1 MQEYIQGK
9 SQMNHKK
16 KKTKNKIL
24 KLVCLLIF
32 VIGTAVFL
40 EAAILYTVNNKNVY
54 QISKVLLDQAVDIID
69 KNQKNED
76 DMIQSL
82 KEDYIVRAKAVSYII
97 DAKPEAEKNTTEL
110 KKIADLMSIDEI
122 HIFNKKGKIYSGS
135 EPKYYGYSFDS
146 GEQMAYFK
154 PMLKNKKLTMCQD
167 VTPNTSEGKKMMYA
181 LVWNEAGN
189 RMIQVGIEPVRLL
202 QEVRQN
208 EADVVVANMP
218 VYKGISLYVTDK
230 KSGKIYGATDSKKI
244 GKTLDDIG
252 LGKQRKKMTK
262 ENFVSGTV
270 RIDGEQS
277 LYIIKKTKKYI
288 VGVTFEIASD
298 NASNMIAIL
307 IMAVYL
313 SIAAGVILFVII
325 ILSKVRKEKKE
336 QSAMLLSISEMS
348 NIDKMTGCFNRKSYE
363 EDLSNMSEND
373 QFIYVSMDV
382 NGLKIINDSHGHAAG
397 DELICGAAACMRRCF
412 GKYGKV
418 YRIGG
423 DEFVAVLFVQ
433 LEQFLW
439 IKTEFDGDIRY
450 WTGNQVE
457 EISISCGY
465 VSSGERKWAFMKE
478 IANVADIRMYEEKAM
493 YYKKN
498 GVDRQGQ
505 PASYVALYRLYSQIL
520 RINLQKDHYKILNW
534 KETIH
539 KNKQL
544 PKGTLT
550 EWFDNFQDIQFIHPD
565 DREEYQQKTDLEYLK
580 QQFAEQKEFVTI
592 TYRVKEG
599 TDYKTVTLE
608 IVPEDENSKN
618 TYEGF
623 LYVKDS
629 KANLI

>member
-1 MQEYIQGK
+1 
-9 SQMNHKK
+9 MNHKK

-54 QISKVLLDQAVDIID
+54 QISKVLLDQAVDIIE

-97 DAKPEAEKNTTEL
+97 DAKPEAEKNITEL

-122 HIFNKKGKIYSGS
+122 HIFDKKGKIYSGT

-181 LVWNEAGN
+181 LVWNEAGD

-202 QEVRQN
+202 QEVKQN
-208 EADVVVANMP
+208 EADAVVANMP
-218 VYKGISLYVTDK
+218 VYKGMSLYVTDK

-252 LGKQRKKMTK
+252 LSRQRKKIAK
-262 ENFVSGTV
+262 ENLVSGIV
-270 RIDGEQS
+270 RVDGEKS
-277 LYIIKKTKKYI
+277 FYIIKKTKKYI

-298 NASNMIAIL
+298 NASNMIALL
-307 IMAVYL
+307 IMVVYL
-313 SIAAGVILFVII
+313 SIAAGVILLVISR
-325 ILSKVRKEKKE
+325 LSKVRKEKKE
-336 QSAMLLSISEMS
+336 QSAMLSSISEMS
-348 NIDKMTGCFNRKSYE
+348 NIDKMTGCFNRRSYE
-363 EDLSNMSEND
+363 EDLSKMSAND
-373 QFIYVSMDV
+373 QFIYISMDV

-412 GKYGKV
+412 DKYGKV

-465 VSSGERKWAFMKE
+465 VSSGERKWASMKE

>member
-9 SQMNHKK
+9 SQMDHKK

-54 QISKVLLDQAVDIID
+54 QTSKVLLDQAVDIIE

-97 DAKPEAEKNTTEL
+97 DAKPEAEKNITEL

-122 HIFNKKGKIYSGS
+122 HIFDKKGKIYSGT

-181 LVWNEAGN
+181 LVWNEAGD

-202 QEVRQN
+202 QEVKQN
-208 EADVVVANMP
+208 EADAVVANMP
-218 VYKGISLYVTDK
+218 VYKGMSLYVTDK

-252 LGKQRKKMTK
+252 LSRQRKKIAK
-262 ENFVSGTV
+262 ENLVSGIV
-270 RIDGEQS
+270 RVDGEKS
-277 LYIIKKTKKYI
+277 FYIIKKTKKYI

-298 NASNMIAIL
+298 NASNMIALL
-307 IMAVYL
+307 IMVVYL
-313 SIAAGVILFVII
+313 SIAAGVILLVISR
-325 ILSKVRKEKKE
+325 LSKVRKEKKE
-336 QSAMLLSISEMS
+336 QSAMLSSISEMS
-348 NIDKMTGCFNRKSYE
+348 NIDKMTGCFNRRSYE
-363 EDLSNMSEND
+363 EDLSKMSAND
-373 QFIYVSMDV
+373 QFIYISMDV

-397 DELICGAAACMRRCF
+397 DELICGAAECMWRCF
-412 GKYGKV
+412 DKYGKV

-465 VSSGERKWAFMKE
+465 VSSGERKWESMKE

>member
-54 QISKVLLDQAVDIID
+54 QISKVLLDQAVDIIE

-97 DAKPEAEKNTTEL
+97 DAKPEAEKNITEL

-122 HIFNKKGKIYSGS
+122 HIFDKKGKIYSGT

-181 LVWNEAGN
+181 LVWNEAGD

-202 QEVRQN
+202 QEVKQN
-208 EADVVVANMP
+208 EADAVVANMP
-218 VYKGISLYVTDK
+218 VYKGMSLYVTDK

-252 LGKQRKKMTK
+252 LSRQRKKIAK
-262 ENFVSGTV
+262 ENLVSGIV
-270 RIDGEQS
+270 RVDGEKS
-277 LYIIKKTKKYI
+277 FYIIKKTKKYI

-298 NASNMIAIL
+298 NASNMIALL
-307 IMAVYL
+307 IMVVYL
-313 SIAAGVILFVII
+313 SIAAGVILLVISR
-325 ILSKVRKEKKE
+325 LSKVRKEKKE
-336 QSAMLLSISEMS
+336 QSAMLSSISEMS
-348 NIDKMTGCFNRKSYE
+348 NIDKMTGCFNRRSYE
-363 EDLSNMSEND
+363 EDLSKMSAND
-373 QFIYVSMDV
+373 QFIYISMDV

-397 DELICGAAACMRRCF
+397 DELICGAAECMRRCF
-412 GKYGKV
+412 DKYGKV

-465 VSSGERKWAFMKE
+465 VSSGERKWASMKE

>member
-9 SQMNHKK
+9 SQMDHKK

-54 QISKVLLDQAVDIID
+54 QTSKVLLDQAVDIIE

-97 DAKPEAEKNTTEL
+97 DAKPEAEKNITEL

-122 HIFNKKGKIYSGS
+122 HIFDKKGKIYSGT

-146 GEQMAYFK
+146 GEQMTYFK

-181 LVWNEAGN
+181 LVWNEAGD

-202 QEVRQN
+202 QEVKQN
-208 EADVVVANMP
+208 EADAVVANMP
-218 VYKGISLYVTDK
+218 VYKGMSLYVTDK

-252 LGKQRKKMTK
+252 LSRQRKKIAK
-262 ENFVSGTV
+262 ENLVSGIV
-270 RIDGEQS
+270 RVDGEKS

-307 IMAVYL
+307 IMVVYL
-313 SIAAGVILFVII
+313 SIAAGVILLVISR
-325 ILSKVRKEKKE
+325 LSKVRKEKKE
-336 QSAMLLSISEMS
+336 QSAMLSSISEMS
-348 NIDKMTGCFNRKSYE
+348 NIDKMTGCFNRRSYE
-363 EDLSNMSEND
+363 EDLSKMSAND
-373 QFIYVSMDV
+373 QFIYISMDV

-397 DELICGAAACMRRCF
+397 DELICGAAACMRSCF
-412 GKYGKV
+412 DKYGKV

-465 VSSGERKWAFMKE
+465 VSSGERKWASMKE

>member
-9 SQMNHKK
+9 SQMDHKK

-54 QISKVLLDQAVDIID
+54 QTSKVLLDQAVDIIE

-97 DAKPEAEKNTTEL
+97 DAKPEAEKNITEL

-122 HIFNKKGKIYSGS
+122 HIFDKKGKIYSGT

-181 LVWNEAGN
+181 LVWNEAGD

-202 QEVRQN
+202 QEVKQN
-208 EADVVVANMP
+208 EADAVVANMP
-218 VYKGISLYVTDK
+218 VYKGMSLYVTDK

-252 LGKQRKKMTK
+252 LSRQRKKIAK
-262 ENFVSGTV
+262 ENLVSGIV
-270 RIDGEQS
+270 RVDGEKS
-277 LYIIKKTKKYI
+277 FYIIKKTKKYI

-298 NASNMIAIL
+298 NASNMIALL
-307 IMAVYL
+307 IMVVYL
-313 SIAAGVILFVII
+313 SIAAGVILLVISR
-325 ILSKVRKEKKE
+325 LSKVRKEKKE
-336 QSAMLLSISEMS
+336 QSAMLSSISEMS
-348 NIDKMTGCFNRKSYE
+348 NIDKMTGCFNRRSYE
-363 EDLSNMSEND
+363 EDLSKMSAND
-373 QFIYVSMDV
+373 QFIYISMDV

-412 GKYGKV
+412 DKYGKV

-465 VSSGERKWAFMKE
+465 VSSGERKWESMKE

-505 PASYVALYRLYSQIL
+505 PASCVALYRLYSQIL

>member
-1 MQEYIQGK
+1 M
-9 SQMNHKK
+9 
-16 KKTKNKIL
+16 
-24 KLVCLLIF
+24 IF

-54 QISKVLLDQAVDIID
+54 QTSKVLLDQAVDIIE

-97 DAKPEAEKNTTEL
+97 DAKPEAEKNITEL

-122 HIFNKKGKIYSGS
+122 HIFDKKGKIYSGT

-181 LVWNEAGN
+181 LVWNEAGD

-202 QEVRQN
+202 QEVKQN
-208 EADVVVANMP
+208 EADAVVANMP
-218 VYKGISLYVTDK
+218 VYKGMSLYVTDK

-252 LGKQRKKMTK
+252 LSRQRKKIAK
-262 ENFVSGTV
+262 ENLVSGIV
-270 RIDGEQS
+270 RVDGEKS
-277 LYIIKKTKKYI
+277 FYIIKKTKKYI

-298 NASNMIAIL
+298 NASNMIALL
-307 IMAVYL
+307 IMVVYL
-313 SIAAGVILFVII
+313 SIAAGVILLVISR
-325 ILSKVRKEKKE
+325 LSKVRKEKKE
-336 QSAMLLSISEMS
+336 QSAMLSSISEMS
-348 NIDKMTGCFNRKSYE
+348 NIDKMTGCFNRRSYE
-363 EDLSNMSEND
+363 EDLSKMSAND
-373 QFIYVSMDV
+373 QFIYISMDV

-412 GKYGKV
+412 DKYGKV

-465 VSSGERKWAFMKE
+465 VSSGERKWESMKE

>member
-54 QISKVLLDQAVDIID
+54 QTSKVLLDQAVDIIE

-97 DAKPEAEKNTTEL
+97 DAKPEAEKNITEL

-122 HIFNKKGKIYSGS
+122 HIFDKKGKIYSGT

-181 LVWNEAGN
+181 LVWNEAGD

-202 QEVRQN
+202 QEVKQN
-208 EADVVVANMP
+208 EADAVVANMP
-218 VYKGISLYVTDK
+218 VYKGMSLYVTDK

-252 LGKQRKKMTK
+252 LSRQRKKIAK
-262 ENFVSGTV
+262 ENLVSGIV
-270 RIDGEQS
+270 RVDGEKS
-277 LYIIKKTKKYI
+277 FYIIKKTKKYI

-298 NASNMIAIL
+298 NASNMIALL
-307 IMAVYL
+307 IMVVYL
-313 SIAAGVILFVII
+313 SIAAGVILLVISR
-325 ILSKVRKEKKE
+325 LSKVRKEKKE
-336 QSAMLLSISEMS
+336 QSAMLSSISEMS
-348 NIDKMTGCFNRKSYE
+348 NIDKMTGCFNRRSYE
-363 EDLSNMSEND
+363 EDLSKMSAND
-373 QFIYVSMDV
+373 QFIYISMDV

-412 GKYGKV
+412 DKYGKV

-465 VSSGERKWAFMKE
+465 VSSGERKWESMKE

>member
-1 MQEYIQGK
+1 
-9 SQMNHKK
+9 MNHKK

-97 DAKPEAEKNTTEL
+97 DAKPEAEKNITEL

-122 HIFNKKGKIYSGS
+122 HIFDKKGKIYSGT

-181 LVWNEAGN
+181 LVWNEAGD

-202 QEVRQN
+202 QEVKQN
-208 EADVVVANMP
+208 EADAVVANMP
-218 VYKGISLYVTDK
+218 VYKGMSLYVTDK

-252 LGKQRKKMTK
+252 LSRQRKKIAK
-262 ENFVSGTV
+262 ENLVSGIV
-270 RIDGEQS
+270 RVDGEKS

-298 NASNMIAIL
+298 NASNMIALL
-307 IMAVYL
+307 IMVVYL
-313 SIAAGVILFVII
+313 SIAAGVILLVISR
-325 ILSKVRKEKKE
+325 LSKVRKEKKE
-336 QSAMLLSISEMS
+336 QSAMLSSISEMS
-348 NIDKMTGCFNRKSYE
+348 NIDKMTGCFNRRSYE
-363 EDLSNMSEND
+363 EDLSKMSAND
-373 QFIYVSMDV
+373 QFIYISMDV

-412 GKYGKV
+412 DKYGKV

-465 VSSGERKWAFMKE
+465 VSSGERKWESMKE

>member
-122 HIFNKKGKIYSGS
+122 HIFDKKGKIYSGT

-181 LVWNEAGN
+181 LIWNEAGD

-202 QEVRQN
+202 QEVKQN
-208 EADVVVANMP
+208 EADAVVANMP
-218 VYKGISLYVTDK
+218 VYKGMSLYVTDK

-252 LGKQRKKMTK
+252 LSRQRKKIAK
-262 ENFVSGTV
+262 ENLVSGIV
-270 RIDGEQS
+270 RVDGEKS
-277 LYIIKKTKKYI
+277 FYIIKKTKKYI

-298 NASNMIAIL
+298 NASNMIALL
-307 IMAVYL
+307 IMVVYL
-313 SIAAGVILFVII
+313 SIAAGVILLVISR
-325 ILSKVRKEKKE
+325 LSKVRKEKKE
-336 QSAMLLSISEMS
+336 QSAMLSSISEMS
-348 NIDKMTGCFNRKSYE
+348 NIDKMTGCFNRRSYE
-363 EDLSNMSEND
+363 EDLSKMSAND
-373 QFIYVSMDV
+373 QFIYISMDV

-412 GKYGKV
+412 DKYGKV

-465 VSSGERKWAFMKE
+465 VSSGERKWASMKE

>member
-9 SQMNHKK
+9 SQMDHKK

-54 QISKVLLDQAVDIID
+54 QTSKVLLDQAVDIIE

-97 DAKPEAEKNTTEL
+97 DAKPEAEKNITEL

-122 HIFNKKGKIYSGS
+122 HIFDKKGKIYSGT

-181 LVWNEAGN
+181 LVWNEAGD

-202 QEVRQN
+202 QEVKQN
-208 EADVVVANMP
+208 EADAVVANMP
-218 VYKGISLYVTDK
+218 VYKGMSLYVTDK

-252 LGKQRKKMTK
+252 LSRQRKKIAK
-262 ENFVSGTV
+262 ENLVSGIV
-270 RIDGEQS
+270 RVDGEKS

-288 VGVTFEIASD
+288 VGVIFEIASD

-307 IMAVYL
+307 IMVVYL
-313 SIAAGVILFVII
+313 SIAAGVILLVISR
-325 ILSKVRKEKKE
+325 LSKVRKEKKE
-336 QSAMLLSISEMS
+336 QSAMLSSISEMS
-348 NIDKMTGCFNRKSYE
+348 NIDKMTGCFNRRSYE
-363 EDLSNMSEND
+363 EDLSKMSAND
-373 QFIYVSMDV
+373 QFIYISMDV

-397 DELICGAAACMRRCF
+397 DELICGAAACMRSCF
-412 GKYGKV
+412 DKYGKV

-465 VSSGERKWAFMKE
+465 VSSGERKWASMKE

>member
-1 MQEYIQGK
+1 
-9 SQMNHKK
+9 MNHKK

-54 QISKVLLDQAVDIID
+54 QISKVLLDQAVDIIE

-97 DAKPEAEKNTTEL
+97 DAKPEAEKNITEL

-122 HIFNKKGKIYSGS
+122 HIFDKKGKIYSGT

-181 LVWNEAGN
+181 LIWNEAGD

-202 QEVRQN
+202 QEVKQN
-208 EADVVVANMP
+208 EADAVVANMP
-218 VYKGISLYVTDK
+218 VYKGMSLYVTDK

-252 LGKQRKKMTK
+252 LSRQRKKIAK
-262 ENFVSGTV
+262 ENLVSGIV
-270 RIDGEQS
+270 RVDGEKS
-277 LYIIKKTKKYI
+277 FYIIKKTKKYI

-298 NASNMIAIL
+298 NASNMIALL
-307 IMAVYL
+307 IMVVYL
-313 SIAAGVILFVII
+313 SIAAGVILLVISR
-325 ILSKVRKEKKE
+325 LSKVRKEKKE
-336 QSAMLLSISEMS
+336 QSAMLSSISEMS
-348 NIDKMTGCFNRKSYE
+348 NIDKMTGCFNRRSYE
-363 EDLSNMSEND
+363 EDLSKMSAND
-373 QFIYVSMDV
+373 QFIYISMDV

-412 GKYGKV
+412 DKYGKV

-465 VSSGERKWAFMKE
+465 VSSGERKWASMKE

>member
-1 MQEYIQGK
+1 
-9 SQMNHKK
+9 MNHKK

-373 QFIYVSMDV
+373 QFIYISMDV

-397 DELICGAAACMRRCF
+397 DELICGAAACMRSCF
-412 GKYGKV
+412 DKYGKV

-465 VSSGERKWAFMKE
+465 VSSGERKWASMKE

>member
-1 MQEYIQGK
+1 
-9 SQMNHKK
+9 MNHKK

-54 QISKVLLDQAVDIID
+54 QISKVLLDQAVDIIE

-97 DAKPEAEKNTTEL
+97 DAKPEAEKNITEL

-122 HIFNKKGKIYSGS
+122 HIFDKKGKIYSGT

-181 LVWNEAGN
+181 LVWNEAGD

-202 QEVRQN
+202 QEVKQN
-208 EADVVVANMP
+208 EADAVVANMP
-218 VYKGISLYVTDK
+218 VYKGMSLYVTDK

-252 LGKQRKKMTK
+252 LSRQRKKIAK
-262 ENFVSGTV
+262 ENLVSGIV
-270 RIDGEQS
+270 RVDGEKS

-307 IMAVYL
+307 IMVVYL
-313 SIAAGVILFVII
+313 SIAAGVILLVISR
-325 ILSKVRKEKKE
+325 LSKVRKEKKE
-336 QSAMLLSISEMS
+336 QSAMLSSISEMS
-348 NIDKMTGCFNRKSYE
+348 NIDKMTGCFNRRSYE
-363 EDLSNMSEND
+363 EDLSKMSAND
-373 QFIYVSMDV
+373 QFIYISMDV

-397 DELICGAAACMRRCF
+397 DELICGAAACMRSCF
-412 GKYGKV
+412 DKYGKV

-465 VSSGERKWAFMKE
+465 VSSGERKWESMKE

>member
-1 MQEYIQGK
+1 
-9 SQMNHKK
+9 MNHKK

-54 QISKVLLDQAVDIID
+54 QISKVLLDQAVDIIE

-97 DAKPEAEKNTTEL
+97 DAKPEAEKNITEL

-122 HIFNKKGKIYSGS
+122 HIFDKKGKIYSGT

-167 VTPNTSEGKKMMYA
+167 VTPNISEGKKMMYA
-181 LVWNEAGN
+181 LVWNEAGD

-202 QEVRQN
+202 QEVKQN
-208 EADVVVANMP
+208 EADAVVANMP
-218 VYKGISLYVTDK
+218 VYKGMSLYVTDK

-252 LGKQRKKMTK
+252 LSRQRKKIAK
-262 ENFVSGTV
+262 ENLVSGIV
-270 RIDGEQS
+270 RVDGEKS
-277 LYIIKKTKKYI
+277 FYIIKKTKKYI

-298 NASNMIAIL
+298 NASNMIALL
-307 IMAVYL
+307 IMVVYL
-313 SIAAGVILFVII
+313 SIAAGVILLVISR
-325 ILSKVRKEKKE
+325 LSKVRKEKKE
-336 QSAMLLSISEMS
+336 QSAMLSSISEMS
-348 NIDKMTGCFNRKSYE
+348 NIDKMTGCFNRRSYE
-363 EDLSNMSEND
+363 EDLSKMSAND
-373 QFIYVSMDV
+373 QFIYISMDV

-412 GKYGKV
+412 DKYGKV

-465 VSSGERKWAFMKE
+465 VSSGERKWESMKE

>member
-9 SQMNHKK
+9 SQMDHKK

-54 QISKVLLDQAVDIID
+54 QTSKVLLDQAVDIIE

-97 DAKPEAEKNTTEL
+97 DAKPEAEKNITEL

-122 HIFNKKGKIYSGS
+122 PIFDKKGKIYSGT

-181 LVWNEAGN
+181 LVWNEAGD

-202 QEVRQN
+202 QEVKQN
-208 EADVVVANMP
+208 EADAVVANMP
-218 VYKGISLYVTDK
+218 VYKGMSLYVTDK

-252 LGKQRKKMTK
+252 LSRQRKKIAK
-262 ENFVSGTV
+262 ENLVSGIV
-270 RIDGEQS
+270 RVDGEKS

-307 IMAVYL
+307 IMVVYL
-313 SIAAGVILFVII
+313 SIAAGVILLVISR
-325 ILSKVRKEKKE
+325 LSKVRKEKKE
-336 QSAMLLSISEMS
+336 QSAMLSSISEMS
-348 NIDKMTGCFNRKSYE
+348 NIDKMTGCFNRRSYE
-363 EDLSNMSEND
+363 EDLSKMSAND
-373 QFIYVSMDV
+373 QFIYISMDV

-397 DELICGAAACMRRCF
+397 DELICGAAACMRSCF
-412 GKYGKV
+412 DKYGKV

-465 VSSGERKWAFMKE
+465 VSSGERKWASMKE

>member
-1 MQEYIQGK
+1 
-9 SQMNHKK
+9 MNHKK

-373 QFIYVSMDV
+373 QFIYILMDV

-397 DELICGAAACMRRCF
+397 DELICGAAACMRSCF
-412 GKYGKV
+412 DKYGKV

-465 VSSGERKWAFMKE
+465 VSSGERKWASMKE

>member
-1 MQEYIQGK
+1 
-9 SQMNHKK
+9 MNHKK

-54 QISKVLLDQAVDIID
+54 QISKVLLDQAVDIIE

-97 DAKPEAEKNTTEL
+97 DAKPEAEKNITEL

-122 HIFNKKGKIYSGS
+122 HIFDKKGKIYSGT

-181 LVWNEAGN
+181 LVWNEAGD

-202 QEVRQN
+202 QEVKQN
-208 EADVVVANMP
+208 EADAVVANMP
-218 VYKGISLYVTDK
+218 VYKGMSLYVTDK

-252 LGKQRKKMTK
+252 LSRQRKKIAK
-262 ENFVSGTV
+262 ENLVSGIV
-270 RIDGEQS
+270 RVDGEKS
-277 LYIIKKTKKYI
+277 FYIIKKTKKYI

-298 NASNMIAIL
+298 NASNMIALL
-307 IMAVYL
+307 IMVVYL
-313 SIAAGVILFVII
+313 SIAAGVILLVISR
-325 ILSKVRKEKKE
+325 LSKVRKEKKE
-336 QSAMLLSISEMS
+336 QSAMLSSISEMS
-348 NIDKMTGCFNRKSYE
+348 NIDKMTGCFNRRSYE
-363 EDLSNMSEND
+363 EDLSKMSAND
-373 QFIYVSMDV
+373 QFIYISMDV

-412 GKYGKV
+412 DKYGKV

-465 VSSGERKWAFMKE
+465 VSSGERKWESMKE

>member
-1 MQEYIQGK
+1 
-9 SQMNHKK
+9 MNHKK

-54 QISKVLLDQAVDIID
+54 QISKVLLDQAVDIIE

-97 DAKPEAEKNTTEL
+97 DAKPEAEKNITEL

-122 HIFNKKGKIYSGS
+122 HIFDKKGKIYSGT

-181 LVWNEAGN
+181 LVWNEAGD

-202 QEVRQN
+202 QEVKQN
-208 EADVVVANMP
+208 EADAVVANMP
-218 VYKGISLYVTDK
+218 VYKGMSLYVTDK

-252 LGKQRKKMTK
+252 LSRQRKKIAK
-262 ENFVSGTV
+262 ENLVSGIV
-270 RIDGEQS
+270 RVDGEKS
-277 LYIIKKTKKYI
+277 FYIIKKTKKYI

-298 NASNMIAIL
+298 NASNMIALL
-307 IMAVYL
+307 IMVVYL
-313 SIAAGVILFVII
+313 SIAAGVLLLVISR
-325 ILSKVRKEKKE
+325 LSKVRKEKKE
-336 QSAMLLSISEMS
+336 QSAMLSSISEMS
-348 NIDKMTGCFNRKSYE
+348 NIDKMTGCFNRRSYE
-363 EDLSNMSEND
+363 EDLSKMSAND
-373 QFIYVSMDV
+373 QFIYISMDV

-412 GKYGKV
+412 DKYGKV

-465 VSSGERKWAFMKE
+465 VSSGERKWESMKE

>member
-397 DELICGAAACMRRCF
+397 DELICGAAACMRSCF
-412 GKYGKV
+412 DKYGKV

-465 VSSGERKWAFMKE
+465 VSSGERKWESMKE

>member
-1 MQEYIQGK
+1 M
-9 SQMNHKK
+9 
-16 KKTKNKIL
+16 
-24 KLVCLLIF
+24 IF

-397 DELICGAAACMRRCF
+397 DELICGAAACMRSCF
-412 GKYGKV
+412 DKYGKV

-465 VSSGERKWAFMKE
+465 VSSGERKWASMKE

>member
-1 MQEYIQGK
+1 
-9 SQMNHKK
+9 MNHKK

-298 NASNMIAIL
+298 NASNMIALL
-307 IMAVYL
+307 IMVVYL
-313 SIAAGVILFVII
+313 SIAAGVILLVISR
-325 ILSKVRKEKKE
+325 LSKVRKEKKE
-336 QSAMLLSISEMS
+336 QSAMLSSISEMS
-348 NIDKMTGCFNRKSYE
+348 NIDKMTGCFNRRSYE
-363 EDLSNMSEND
+363 EDLSKMSAND
-373 QFIYVSMDV
+373 QFIYISMDV

-412 GKYGKV
+412 DKYGKV

-465 VSSGERKWAFMKE
+465 VSSGERKWESMKE

>member
-1 MQEYIQGK
+1 MD
-9 SQMNHKK
+9 HKK

-54 QISKVLLDQAVDIID
+54 QTSKVLLDQAVDIIE

-97 DAKPEAEKNTTEL
+97 DAKPEAEKNITEL

-122 HIFNKKGKIYSGS
+122 PIFDKKGKIYSGT

-181 LVWNEAGN
+181 LVWNEAGD

-202 QEVRQN
+202 QEVKQN
-208 EADVVVANMP
+208 EADAVVANMP
-218 VYKGISLYVTDK
+218 VYKGMSLYVTDK

-252 LGKQRKKMTK
+252 LSRQRKKIAK
-262 ENFVSGTV
+262 ENLVSGIV
-270 RIDGEQS
+270 RVDGEKS

-307 IMAVYL
+307 IMVVYL
-313 SIAAGVILFVII
+313 SIAAGVILLVISR
-325 ILSKVRKEKKE
+325 LSKVRKEKKE
-336 QSAMLLSISEMS
+336 QSAMLSSISEMS
-348 NIDKMTGCFNRKSYE
+348 NIDKMTGCFNRRSYE
-363 EDLSNMSEND
+363 EDLSKMSAND
-373 QFIYVSMDV
+373 QFIYISMDV

-397 DELICGAAACMRRCF
+397 DELICGAAACMRSCF
-412 GKYGKV
+412 DKYGKV

-465 VSSGERKWAFMKE
+465 VSSGERKWASMKE

>member
-1 MQEYIQGK
+1 MD
-9 SQMNHKK
+9 HKK

-54 QISKVLLDQAVDIID
+54 QTSKVLLDQAVDIIE

-97 DAKPEAEKNTTEL
+97 DAKPEAEKNITEL

-122 HIFNKKGKIYSGS
+122 HIFDKKGKIYSGT

-181 LVWNEAGN
+181 LVWNEAGD

-202 QEVRQN
+202 QEVKQN
-208 EADVVVANMP
+208 EADAVVANMP
-218 VYKGISLYVTDK
+218 VYKGMSLYVTDK
-230 KSGKIYGATDSKKI
+230 KFGKIYGATDSKKI

-252 LGKQRKKMTK
+252 LSRQRKKIAK
-262 ENFVSGTV
+262 ENLVSGIV
-270 RIDGEQS
+270 RVDGEKS
-277 LYIIKKTKKYI
+277 FYIIKKTKKYI

-307 IMAVYL
+307 IMVVYL
-313 SIAAGVILFVII
+313 SIAAGVILLVISR
-325 ILSKVRKEKKE
+325 LSKVRKEKKE
-336 QSAMLLSISEMS
+336 QSAMLSSISEMS
-348 NIDKMTGCFNRKSYE
+348 NIDKMTGCFNRRSYE
-363 EDLSNMSEND
+363 EDLSKMSAND
-373 QFIYVSMDV
+373 QFIYISMDV

-397 DELICGAAACMRRCF
+397 DELICGAAACMRSCF
-412 GKYGKV
+412 DKYGKV

-465 VSSGERKWAFMKE
+465 VSSGERKWASMKE

>member
-1 MQEYIQGK
+1 
-9 SQMNHKK
+9 MNHKK

-54 QISKVLLDQAVDIID
+54 QISKVLLDQAVDIIE

-97 DAKPEAEKNTTEL
+97 DAKPEAEKNITEL

-397 DELICGAAACMRRCF
+397 DELICGAAACMRSCF
-412 GKYGKV
+412 DKYGKV

-465 VSSGERKWAFMKE
+465 VSSGERKWASMKE

>member
-1 MQEYIQGK
+1 ME
-9 SQMNHKK
+9 NKK

-54 QISKVLLDQAVDIID
+54 QTSKVLLDQAVDIIE

-97 DAKPEAEKNTTEL
+97 DAKPEAEKNITEL

-122 HIFNKKGKIYSGS
+122 HIFDKKGKIYSGT

-181 LVWNEAGN
+181 LVWNEAGD

-202 QEVRQN
+202 QEVKQN
-208 EADVVVANMP
+208 EADAVVANMP
-218 VYKGISLYVTDK
+218 VYKGMSLYVTDK

-252 LGKQRKKMTK
+252 LSRQRKKIAK
-262 ENFVSGTV
+262 ENLVSGIARV
-270 RIDGEQS
+270 DGEKS
-277 LYIIKKTKKYI
+277 FYIIKKTKKYI

-298 NASNMIAIL
+298 NASNMIALL
-307 IMAVYL
+307 IMVVYL
-313 SIAAGVILFVII
+313 SIAAGVILLVISR
-325 ILSKVRKEKKE
+325 LSKVRKEKKE
-336 QSAMLLSISEMS
+336 QSAMLSSILEMS
-348 NIDKMTGCFNRKSYE
+348 NIDKMTGCFNRRSYE
-363 EDLSNMSEND
+363 EDLSKMSAND
-373 QFIYVSMDV
+373 QFIYISMDV

-412 GKYGKV
+412 DKYGKV

-465 VSSGERKWAFMKE
+465 VSSGERKWESMKE

>member
-1 MQEYIQGK
+1 MG
-9 SQMNHKK
+9 NKK
-16 KKTKNKIL
+16 KKRKNKIL
-24 KLVCLLIF
+24 KIVCLLIF
-32 VIGTAVFL
+32 VIVTAVFL
-40 EAAILYTVNNKNVY
+40 EAVILYTVNNKNVY
-54 QISKVLLDQAVDIID
+54 KTSKILLDQVVDIID

-433 LEQFLW
+433 LEQFVW
-439 IKTEFDGDIRY
+439 IKTGFDADIKY

-465 VSSGERKWAFMKE
+465 VSSGERKWASIQE

-498 GVDRQGQ
+498 GIDRQGQ

-534 KETIH
+534 KETIG

-544 PKGTLT
+544 PKGSLT
-550 EWFDNFQDIQFIHPD
+550 EWFDNFEDIQLIHPD

-580 QQFAEQKEFVTI
+580 QQFAEQKKFVTI
-592 TYRVKEG
+592 TYRVKDG
-599 TDYKTVTLE
+599 IDYKTVTIE

-623 LYVKDS
+623 LYVKDR
-629 KANLI
+629 L

>member
-54 QISKVLLDQAVDIID
+54 QISKVLLDQAVDIIE

-97 DAKPEAEKNTTEL
+97 DAKPEAEKNITEL

-122 HIFNKKGKIYSGS
+122 HIFDKKGKIYSGT

-181 LVWNEAGN
+181 LVWNEAGD

-202 QEVRQN
+202 QEVKQN
-208 EADVVVANMP
+208 EADAVVANMP
-218 VYKGISLYVTDK
+218 VYKGMSLYVTDK

-252 LGKQRKKMTK
+252 LSRQRKKIAK
-262 ENFVSGTV
+262 ENLVSGIV
-270 RIDGEQS
+270 RVDGEKS
-277 LYIIKKTKKYI
+277 FYIIKKTKKYI

-298 NASNMIAIL
+298 NASNMIALL
-307 IMAVYL
+307 IMVVYL
-313 SIAAGVILFVII
+313 SIAAGVILLVISR
-325 ILSKVRKEKKE
+325 LSKVRKEKKE

-348 NIDKMTGCFNRKSYE
+348 NIDKMTGCFNRRSYE
-363 EDLSNMSEND
+363 EDLSKMSAND
-373 QFIYVSMDV
+373 QFIYISMDV

-412 GKYGKV
+412 DKYGKV

-465 VSSGERKWAFMKE
+465 VSSGERKWESMKE

>member
-9 SQMNHKK
+9 SQMDHKK

-54 QISKVLLDQAVDIID
+54 QTSKVLLDQAVDIIE

-97 DAKPEAEKNTTEL
+97 DAKPEAEKNITEL

-122 HIFNKKGKIYSGS
+122 HIFDKKGKIYSGT

-181 LVWNEAGN
+181 LVWNEAGD

-202 QEVRQN
+202 QEVKQN
-208 EADVVVANMP
+208 EADAVVANMP
-218 VYKGISLYVTDK
+218 VYKGMSLYVTDK

-252 LGKQRKKMTK
+252 LSRQRKKIAK
-262 ENFVSGTV
+262 ENLVSGIV
-270 RIDGEQS
+270 RVDGEKS
-277 LYIIKKTKKYI
+277 FYIIKKTKKYI

-298 NASNMIAIL
+298 NASNMIALL
-307 IMAVYL
+307 IMVVYL
-313 SIAAGVILFVII
+313 SIAAGVILLVISR
-325 ILSKVRKEKKE
+325 LSKVRKEKKE
-336 QSAMLLSISEMS
+336 QSAMLSSISEMS
-348 NIDKMTGCFNRKSYE
+348 NIDKMTGCFNRRSYE
-363 EDLSNMSEND
+363 EDLSKMSAND
-373 QFIYVSMDV
+373 QFIYISMDV

-412 GKYGKV
+412 DKYGKV

-465 VSSGERKWAFMKE
+465 VSSGERKWESMKE

>member
-1 MQEYIQGK
+1 
-9 SQMNHKK
+9 MNHKK

-24 KLVCLLIF
+24 KLVCLLNF

-397 DELICGAAACMRRCF
+397 DELICGAAACMRSCF
-412 GKYGKV
+412 DKYGKV

-465 VSSGERKWAFMKE
+465 VSSGERKWASMKE

>member
-1 MQEYIQGK
+1 M
-9 SQMNHKK
+9 
-16 KKTKNKIL
+16 

-54 QISKVLLDQAVDIID
+54 QTSKVLLDQAVDIIE

-97 DAKPEAEKNTTEL
+97 DAKPEAEKNITEL

-122 HIFNKKGKIYSGS
+122 HIFDKKGKIYSGT

-181 LVWNEAGN
+181 LVWNEAGD

-202 QEVRQN
+202 QEVKQN
-208 EADVVVANMP
+208 EADAVVANMP
-218 VYKGISLYVTDK
+218 VYKGMSLYVTDK

-252 LGKQRKKMTK
+252 LSRQRKKIAK
-262 ENFVSGTV
+262 ENLVSGIV
-270 RIDGEQS
+270 RVDGEKS

-307 IMAVYL
+307 IMVVYL
-313 SIAAGVILFVII
+313 SIAAGVILLVISR
-325 ILSKVRKEKKE
+325 LSKVRKEKKE
-336 QSAMLLSISEMS
+336 QSAMLSSISEMS
-348 NIDKMTGCFNRKSYE
+348 NIDKMTGCFNRRSYE
-363 EDLSNMSEND
+363 EDLSKMSAND
-373 QFIYVSMDV
+373 QFIYISMDV

-397 DELICGAAACMRRCF
+397 DELICGAAACMRSCF
-412 GKYGKV
+412 DKYGKV

-465 VSSGERKWAFMKE
+465 VSSGERKWASMKE

>member
-1 MQEYIQGK
+1 
-9 SQMNHKK
+9 MNHKK

>member
-1 MQEYIQGK
+1 MD
-9 SQMNHKK
+9 HKK

-54 QISKVLLDQAVDIID
+54 QTSKVLLDQAVDIIE

-97 DAKPEAEKNTTEL
+97 DAKPEAEKNITEL

-122 HIFNKKGKIYSGS
+122 HIFDKKGKIYSGT

-181 LVWNEAGN
+181 LVWNEAGD

-202 QEVRQN
+202 QEVKQN
-208 EADVVVANMP
+208 EADAVVANMP
-218 VYKGISLYVTDK
+218 VYKGMSLYVTDK

-252 LGKQRKKMTK
+252 LSRQRKKIAK
-262 ENFVSGTV
+262 ENLVSGIV
-270 RIDGEQS
+270 RVDGEKS

-307 IMAVYL
+307 IMVVYL
-313 SIAAGVILFVII
+313 SIAAGVILLVISR
-325 ILSKVRKEKKE
+325 LSKVRKEKKE
-336 QSAMLLSISEMS
+336 QSAMLSSISEMS
-348 NIDKMTGCFNRKSYE
+348 NIDKMTGCFNRRSYE
-363 EDLSNMSEND
+363 EDLSKMSAND
-373 QFIYVSMDV
+373 QFIYISMDV

-397 DELICGAAACMRRCF
+397 DELICGAAACMRSCF
-412 GKYGKV
+412 DKYGKV

-465 VSSGERKWAFMKE
+465 VSSGERKWESMKE

>member
-1 MQEYIQGK
+1 MD
-9 SQMNHKK
+9 HKK

-54 QISKVLLDQAVDIID
+54 KTSKVLLDQAVDIIE

-97 DAKPEAEKNTTEL
+97 DAKPEAEKNITEL

-122 HIFNKKGKIYSGS
+122 HIFDKKGKIYSGT

-181 LVWNEAGN
+181 LVWNEAGD

-202 QEVRQN
+202 QEVKQN
-208 EADVVVANMP
+208 EADAVVANMP
-218 VYKGISLYVTDK
+218 VYKGMSLYVTDK

-252 LGKQRKKMTK
+252 LSRQRKKIAK
-262 ENFVSGTV
+262 ENLVSGIV
-270 RIDGEQS
+270 RVDGEKS
-277 LYIIKKTKKYI
+277 FYIIKKTKKYI

-307 IMAVYL
+307 IMVVYL
-313 SIAAGVILFVII
+313 SIAAGVILLVIFR
-325 ILSKVRKEKKE
+325 LSKVRKEKKE
-336 QSAMLLSISEMS
+336 QSAMLSSISEMS
-348 NIDKMTGCFNRKSYE
+348 NIDKMTGCFNRRSYE
-363 EDLSNMSEND
+363 EDLSKMSEND

-412 GKYGKV
+412 DKYGKV

-423 DEFVAVLFVQ
+423 DEFVAVLFAQ

-465 VSSGERKWAFMKE
+465 VSSGERKWASMKE

-498 GVDRQGQ
+498 GIDRQGQ

-520 RINLQKDHYKILNW
+520 RINLQKNHYKILNW
-534 KETIH
+534 KETID
-539 KNKQL
+539 KNKQV

-550 EWFDNFQDIQFIHPD
+550 EWFDNFQDIQFIHPE
-565 DREEYQQKTDLEYLK
+565 DREEYQQKTDVEYLK
-580 QQFAEQKEFVTI
+580 QQFAEQKKFVTI
-592 TYRVKEG
+592 TYRVKDG
-599 TDYKTVTLE
+599 TDYKTVTIE

>member
-1 MQEYIQGK
+1 MD
-9 SQMNHKK
+9 HKK

-54 QISKVLLDQAVDIID
+54 QTSKVLLDQAVDIIE

-97 DAKPEAEKNTTEL
+97 DAKPEAEKNITEL

-122 HIFNKKGKIYSGS
+122 HIFDKKGKIYSGT

-181 LVWNEAGN
+181 LVWNEAGD

-202 QEVRQN
+202 QEVKQN
-208 EADVVVANMP
+208 EADAVVANMP
-218 VYKGISLYVTDK
+218 VYKGMSLYVTDK

-252 LGKQRKKMTK
+252 LSRQRKKIAK
-262 ENFVSGTV
+262 ENLVSGIV
-270 RIDGEQS
+270 RVDGEKS

-307 IMAVYL
+307 IMVVYL
-313 SIAAGVILFVII
+313 SIAAGVILLVISR
-325 ILSKVRKEKKE
+325 LSKVRKEKKE
-336 QSAMLLSISEMS
+336 QSAMLSSISEMS
-348 NIDKMTGCFNRKSYE
+348 NIDKMTGCFNRRSYE
-363 EDLSNMSEND
+363 EDLSKMSAND
-373 QFIYVSMDV
+373 QFIYISMDV

-397 DELICGAAACMRRCF
+397 DELICGAAECMRRCF
-412 GKYGKV
+412 DKYGKV

-465 VSSGERKWAFMKE
+465 VSSGERKWASMKE

>member
-1 MQEYIQGK
+1 MD
-9 SQMNHKK
+9 HKK

-54 QISKVLLDQAVDIID
+54 QTSKVLLDQAVDIIE

-97 DAKPEAEKNTTEL
+97 DAKPEAEKNITEL

-122 HIFNKKGKIYSGS
+122 HIFDKKGKIYSGT

-181 LVWNEAGN
+181 LVWNEAGD

-202 QEVRQN
+202 QEVKQN
-208 EADVVVANMP
+208 EADAVVANMP
-218 VYKGISLYVTDK
+218 VYKGMSLYVTDK

-252 LGKQRKKMTK
+252 LSRQRKKIAK
-262 ENFVSGTV
+262 ENLVSGIV
-270 RIDGEQS
+270 RVDGEKS

-307 IMAVYL
+307 IMVVYL
-313 SIAAGVILFVII
+313 SIAAGVILLVISR
-325 ILSKVRKEKKE
+325 LSKVRKEKKE